1 MYQKRRVLGTNSS
14 WLCVSEKGRM
24 LLNFIKIMAMGLRKT
39 TIGILKKKAIAEY
52 LFNMRTIIKHISAIH
67 TLRISGC

>member
-1 MYQKRRVLGTNSS
+1 
-14 WLCVSEKGRM
+14 
-24 LLNFIKIMAMGLRKT
+24 MAMGLRKT

-52 LFNMRTIIKHISAIH
+52 LFNMRTIIKHISVIH